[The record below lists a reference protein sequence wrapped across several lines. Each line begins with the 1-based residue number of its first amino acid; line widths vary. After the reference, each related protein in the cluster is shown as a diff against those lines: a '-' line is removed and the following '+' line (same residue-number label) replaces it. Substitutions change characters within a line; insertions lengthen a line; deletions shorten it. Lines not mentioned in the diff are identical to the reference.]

1 MSSYLMS
8 LFVIIMEDG
17 TGIML
22 QLFAEILDT
31 TMSSRSQVTLL
42 LVRFLTGI
50 YTAPVTYLVMVK
62 RTPLMTVIHTPIIN
76 TLALK
81 QLELV

>member
-1 MSSYLMS
+1 MLMI
-8 LFVIIMEDG
+8 LMDIVVG
-17 TGIML
+17 TGRRL

-31 TMSSRSQVTLL
+31 IMSSRSQGTLI
-42 LVRFLTGI
+42 LVRFLTGT
-50 YTAPVTYLVMVK
+50 YTAPLTYLVMVK
-62 RTPLMTVIHTPIIN
+62 KTPLLTVIHTPIIN